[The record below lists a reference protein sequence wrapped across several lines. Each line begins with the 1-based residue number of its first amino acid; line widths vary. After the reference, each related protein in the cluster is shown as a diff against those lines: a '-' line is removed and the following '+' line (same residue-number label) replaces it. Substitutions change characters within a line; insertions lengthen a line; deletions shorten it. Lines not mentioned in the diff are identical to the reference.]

1 MSFSR
6 WDRARKTKQSFV
18 FKKIKNI
25 IYCTKY
31 MNKIRNI
38 IFDYGNVIFTID
50 FIRAQHSFTELGV
63 KNIENFFSHKGHD
76 SLFDQFEQGLIS
88 SSEFRDGIRKVTG
101 IKSLSDAE
109 IDKAWNSL
117 LIGVPE
123 PNHDLLLKVK
133 EKYRTFLLSNNNEI
147 HYNWIMDYLQRE
159 HRLDSNAVFF
169 EKDYY
174 SHLMKMRKP
183 NREIFEF
190 VMRENNLNPKETLF
204 IDDSPQHL
212 KTADMLGLN
221 THLLTADET
230 LESYLYDSGLLS
242 R

>member
-1 MSFSR
+1 
-6 WDRARKTKQSFV
+6 
-18 FKKIKNI
+18 
-25 IYCTKY
+25 

-50 FIRAQHSFTELGV
+50 FNRAQHSFTELGV
-63 KNIENFFSHKGHD
+63 KNVEHFFSHKGHD

-101 IKSLSDAE
+101 IESLSDAE
-109 IDKAWNSL
+109 IDQAWNSL

-147 HYNWIMDYLQRE
+147 HYNWITDYLQRE
-159 HRLDSNAVFF
+159 HQLNSNAVFF

-190 VMRENNLNPKETLF
+190 VMRENNLNPSETLF

-212 KTADMLGLN
+212 KTADMLGLK

-230 LESYLYDSGLLS
+230 LESYLYSSGLLK